1 MKTSINVSVHEPRV
15 SSARVLADTDTTV
28 VKLAEEDSLARVDL
42 YLQSDGASHPAR
54 FVADMVAAIAAERPG
69 FYELVIGTLRA
80 DQVASR

>member
-15 SSARVLADTDTTV
+15 ASARVLADTDTTV

-42 YLQSDGASHPAR
+42 YLRSGSGHPAR